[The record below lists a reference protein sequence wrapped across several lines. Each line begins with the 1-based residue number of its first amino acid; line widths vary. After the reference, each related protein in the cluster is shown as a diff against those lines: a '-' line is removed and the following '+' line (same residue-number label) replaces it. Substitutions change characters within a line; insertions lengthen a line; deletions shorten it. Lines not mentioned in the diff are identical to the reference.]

1 MQNFDSA
8 PTLTATDVQAHDL
21 GPLAWV
27 LDELRKSLDAATKA
41 LRRFVR
47 DAEQARGSDL
57 ASVDTAQLRN
67 ARQQLHQAVGALEMV
82 GFTQPAI
89 VLRGMEAAVQKFVT
103 KPELCTEAAAVK
115 IERASFALTGYLET
129 VLAGKAQS
137 PITLFVQYAD
147 VQELAGAARVH
158 PADLWTYPWR
168 WINVADTGVTPMAI
182 NAETR
187 SLFDRSALMVIKA
200 YDMPAATELAQLSA
214 SIATPVNTVV
224 DRQFSAFWRIAAG
237 FFQAIATGSIPAD
250 VYVKRTVSRILTQL
264 AAHTK
269 GDMAVSDRLAQDL
282 LFFCAQAKPLGLAPL
297 LGEVRLSYGLAAHP
311 PVNYTKSPFGQFDPI
326 LLLQARK
333 RIASAKESWSGLAAG
348 EMGRLKSVQDH
359 FNLIVDSIAKLLPTG
374 QALSKALTSVV
385 ETVVKTNQSPE
396 PALGMEV
403 ATSILYLEAGFED
416 FDPSD
421 TRLTD
426 RINHL
431 AQRVE
436 KARQGA
442 TNQPLEPWM
451 EELYRRVS
459 DRQTMGS
466 VVGELKNS
474 LADLEGSM
482 DKFFRDPQDKSV
494 LANVPSRL
502 AQMRGVLSVLGLDHA
517 SQTVLRMRGTVEQIL
532 ETEVDDAQARAAG
545 TFDKLGNN
553 LGALGFLIDMLSY
566 QPVLAKKLFVFDDER
581 GELKPL
587 MGRVNAPIPQMH
599 VPSNAQA
606 IASVAKTTLTAPSG
620 SWSTASLSAV
630 GMPAMPGVAVPAI
643 STAAVLPSTVF
654 TANTAPHQASSITAD
669 KPESEL
675 SDDDAE
681 LLDIFL
687 EEAREVIGNGKTAV
701 AALAQEPGNLEE
713 LTTLRRA
720 FHTLK
725 GSSRMVRL
733 NAFGEAGW
741 SYEQMLNAW
750 LADQKPASEALC
762 NTASQ
767 GLDGMAR
774 WVDDIA
780 AHKAQAWVAAPF
792 SASADALRK
801 HGVYLPLQL
810 GSAVKDPVA
819 HAAPQP
825 IPSIGSTTTLD
836 PAAVTPVAVVVPLA
850 ASAAALGTAVLAAP
864 LAAAVSSP
872 AQAAMPMQAAE
883 DLDFAFDLSLPDIE
897 ADAKVATTG
906 VSTPSSAMADDEL
919 PLTLDIP
926 EDALQAAMPS
936 VKPDAPQID
945 LADIFSLDLS
955 DTPGVAA
962 NNALP
967 SAELQPAAVPPVVP
981 AFQDME
987 IDESGEL
994 VGSSE
999 DLVGQDELAA
1009 FERALQEQDIA
1020 LAAIQ
1025 AKGASPQFR
1034 AYAATNFEAPVI
1046 HLDSDMH
1053 ERTPAGN
1060 SDPFSD
1066 SASTHHGNQNLT
1078 HADDMALF
1086 ERALQEQDAAQAAMF
1101 ARTDNA
1107 QSPAFAPTNF
1117 EAHEP
1122 QTSSLPP
1129 APPPAQELMQFSVPA
1144 VAAASL
1150 ASLGATVAAVAAVP
1164 VAQSKVMAAPTQ
1176 ALPSAVNSGFD
1187 GLAPDDQYKA
1197 VGPLRIG
1204 LALYN
1209 VYLNEADE
1217 WSRRL
1222 VMCLSEWSLDEGQA
1236 LPGDAVVFAHSLA
1249 GSSAT
1254 VGFNALSGLA
1264 RTMEHALQ
1272 HIQGISEDGR
1282 YAAHQHSAEF
1292 VGAAEEIRR
1301 LLHQF
1306 AAGLLREPLASVEE
1320 GLERCLAVPERIS
1333 DWQTLSVDPVDSSRN
1348 TLEAN
1353 GVAGPDKTAQ
1363 EATKLIADDAIHSG
1377 FDSLSDTSSV
1387 TVIAAA
1393 SVATAATVAV
1403 TTSAAAQV
1411 TAVPIVPVPLQ
1422 TAVSVA
1428 ASHVT
1433 QNFAAV
1439 GLSSPKGL
1447 SVVPRNLTEQ
1457 EAEDEIDLLDA
1468 IDPDLFPIFEEEAQ
1482 ELLPQMGGALRQ
1494 WSARPNNLTARSEVL
1509 RGLHTLKG
1517 SARLAGALRLGELAH
1532 RMESAIEQT
1541 PEEADAAQL
1550 EPLMGLLDGLQ
1561 ANFDRLRQAP
1571 STLEDATSVTAHLGS
1586 TSTVSIAPAQA
1597 TEPAASLTAN
1607 QPTLVAVPASPLVA
1621 GAQPLRSS
1629 TATGSSLTS
1638 PVQRAS
1644 SNQTVRVRSQLLD
1657 RLINQAGEVIITRTR
1672 LEAELSQLRGS
1683 LGDMTSNLDKLRVQL
1698 RDIEVQ
1704 AESQMQSRM
1713 ALAKETQASFDPLEF
1728 DRFTRVQELTR
1739 MMAESVNDVATVQRS
1754 IQRTVDAT
1762 EDDLVA
1768 QTRQTRDL
1776 QRDLL
1781 RTRMV
1786 EFEGISERLYRVV
1799 RQAGKD
1805 AGKQVKLD
1813 ITGGSIEMDR
1823 GVLDRMTPAFEHL
1836 LRNCVAH
1843 GIEESEAR
1851 VAAGKD
1857 ASGQITI
1864 SLRQEGNDVSVEFR
1878 DDGAGLN
1885 LARIRERATVQ
1896 GLLTQGSALDDNEA
1910 ANLIFTAGFT
1920 TATKVTELSGRGIG
1934 MDVVRSEVVALGGR
1948 IETSTAAG
1956 KGTNFKLVLP
1966 LTTAVTQVVMLRVG
1980 KLSIGVPSNLVETVR
1995 RATGKEIQAAYNSG
2009 TYDYNGETLPFFW
2022 AGALLQ
2028 HSPASDAAPSKS
2040 MPILVF
2046 RSAAQRIVAHVDEVL
2061 GNQEV
2066 VVKNLGPQ
2074 LARLPG
2080 LAGMSVL
2087 ASGAVALIYNPVA
2100 LAAVYGL
2107 QARALSADKAEAH
2120 VLADAVTD
2128 VVSRDLS
2135 GDAAPVV
2142 PLVPANPRSVSAPQV
2157 PLILVVDDSI
2167 TVRRVTQRLLQR
2179 EGYRVALAADG
2190 ILALAA
2196 LGQELPAVVLSDI
2209 EMPRMDGFDLVRN
2222 MKADPR
2228 LAGLPVITITSR
2240 IAEKHRE
2247 HALSLGVDHY
2257 LGKPYSEEELLSLIR
2272 RYTAVETTK

>member
-1 MQNFDSA
+1 MQNFDTA
-8 PTLTATDVQAHDL
+8 PTLSAADAQAHDL

-27 LDELRKSLDAATKA
+27 LDELRKSLDSATKA

-47 DAEQARGSDL
+47 DAAQARGSDL

-67 ARQQLHQAVGALEMV
+67 SRQQLHQAVGALEMV

-103 KPELCTEAAAVK
+103 KPELCTEAAAIK

-129 VLAGKAQS
+129 VLAGKVQS
-137 PITLFVQYAD
+137 PIALFVQYAD

-168 WINVADTGVTPMAI
+168 WIQVADTGVVSVAI
-182 NAETR
+182 NADTR
-187 SLFDRSALMVIKA
+187 SQFDRSALMVIKS
-200 YDMPAATELAQLSA
+200 YDLPAATELAQLSA
-214 SIATPVNTVV
+214 SIATPVEMTV
-224 DRQFSAFWRIAAG
+224 DRQFTVFWRIAAG

-269 GDMAVSDRLAQDL
+269 GDMTVSDRLAQDL

-311 PVNYTKSPFGQFDPI
+311 PVNYTKSPFGQFDPS
-326 LLLQARK
+326 LLVQARK
-333 RIASAKESWSGLAAG
+333 RIGSAKESWSGLAAG
-348 EMGRLKSVQDH
+348 EMARLKSVQDH
-359 FNLIVDSIAKLLPTG
+359 FNLIVDSITKLLPTG
-374 QALSKALTSVV
+374 QALSKALTGVV
-385 ETVVKTNQSPE
+385 ETIVKTGKAPE

-403 ATSILYLEAGFED
+403 ATSILFLEAGFED

-421 TRLTD
+421 PKLTD
-426 RINHL
+426 RVNHL

-436 KARQGA
+436 KARLGA
-442 TNQPLEPWM
+442 TNQALEPWM

-466 VVGELKNS
+466 VVGELKTS

-532 ETEVDDAQARAAG
+532 ETEVDEVRARATG

-566 QPVLAKKLFVFDDER
+566 QPVLAKKLFYFDEER

-587 MGRVNAPIPQMH
+587 MGRVNAPIPQAH

-606 IASVAKTTLTAPSG
+606 IASVAPNTLTVSSG
-620 SWSTASLSAV
+620 STSTAHVPTPVIAALPVLPAV
-630 GMPAMPGVAVPAI
+630 ATSTATVAGMAATIAAGTATVSTVAVATSPQ
-643 STAAVLPSTVF
+643 TT
-654 TANTAPHQASSITAD
+654 SITTIQPA
-669 KPESEL
+669 PEL

-701 AALAQEPGNLEE
+701 ATLAQEPSNLEE

-725 GSSRMVRL
+725 GSSRMVGL

-762 NTASQ
+762 NTALQ
-767 GLDGMAR
+767 GMDGMAR
-774 WVDDIA
+774 WVEDIA
-780 AHKAQAWVAAPF
+780 AHKAQAWTAAPF

-810 GSAVKDPVA
+810 GSIAAQPIVPVA
-819 HAAPQP
+819 K
-825 IPSIGSTTTLD
+825 
-836 PAAVTPVAVVVPLA
+836 A
-850 ASAAALGTAVLAAP
+850 ASATVAAVVQPEPAIPVSVMPATAAVAAVGTVILAAP
-864 LAAAVSSP
+864 LAVAASMSAQTFAAQPELP
-872 AQAAMPMQAAE
+872 A
-883 DLDFAFDLSLPDIE
+883 DDIDFAFDVSLPELDLDTPAAPVAPAVAI
-897 ADAKVATTG
+897 ADG
-906 VSTPSSAMADDEL
+906 DDEL
-919 PLTLDIP
+919 SFELDISD
-926 EDALQAAMPS
+926 DALQAAATTAVPS
-936 VKPDAPQID
+936 
-945 LADIFSLDLS
+945 
-955 DTPGVAA
+955 
-962 NNALP
+962 ALP
-967 SAELQPAAVPPVVP
+967 LPSLSEAATPTTNSLVIEATTDGLV
-981 AFQDME
+981 
-987 IDESGEL
+987 IDAAGEL
-994 VGSSE
+994 VGSSQ
-999 DLVGQDELAA
+999 DLVGDDELAA
-1009 FERALQEQDIA
+1009 FERALQQQDEA

-1025 AKGASPQFR
+1025 AQSLSPQVR
-1034 AYAATNFEAPVI
+1034 AYAPTSFEAQATQITTDLPDNTAETAGAFNASGSAN
-1046 HLDSDMH
+1046 LDGQTLS
-1053 ERTPAGN
+1053 
-1060 SDPFSD
+1060 SS
-1066 SASTHHGNQNLT
+1066 
-1078 HADDMALF
+1078 DDMAIF
-1086 ERALQEQDAAQAAMF
+1086 ERALQEQDAAQAARF
-1101 ARTDNA
+1101 ANA
-1107 QSPAFAPTNF
+1107 DGAQGGPAFAATNF
-1117 EAHEP
+1117 EARESEA
-1122 QTSSLPP
+1122 SSLSAASNIAAQP
-1129 APPPAQELMQFSVPA
+1129 APELMQFSAPA
-1144 VAAASL
+1144 
-1150 ASLGATVAAVAAVP
+1150 AAVAAIAP
-1164 VAQSKVMAAPTQ
+1164 VLQPKAMAPQVQS
-1176 ALPSAVNSGFD
+1176 LPSAVNSGFA

-1222 VMCLSEWSLDEGQA
+1222 VMSLSEWSLDEAQA

-1272 HIQGISEDGR
+1272 HVQTISEYGR
-1282 YAAHQHSAEF
+1282 YSAHQHSAEF
-1292 VGAAEEIRR
+1292 VAGAEEIRR

-1306 AAGLLREPLASVEE
+1306 AAGFLREPSVSVEQS
-1320 GLERCLAVPERIS
+1320 LEHCLAVSERTS
-1333 DWQTLSVDPVDSSRN
+1333 DWQTLTADATDSSRSFIEIN
-1348 TLEAN
+1348 QAVGQE
-1353 GVAGPDKTAQ
+1353 DSAQ
-1363 EATKLIADDAIHSG
+1363 EASKIIAEEATQSG
-1377 FDSLSDTSSV
+1377 FDVLPDNASV

-1393 SVATAATVAV
+1393 SVATLATAAMSGPATEPVQVPMAAAFAAPV
-1403 TTSAAAQV
+1403 QIVSSAA
-1411 TAVPIVPVPLQ
+1411 PVLAP
-1422 TAVSVA
+1422 VVA
-1428 ASHVT
+1428 AAHST
-1433 QNFAAV
+1433 ENFVAV
-1439 GLSSPKGL
+1439 GLVTPKGL
-1447 SVVPRNLTEQ
+1447 GVVPRSLTEQ
-1457 EAEDEIDLLDA
+1457 EAEDEIDVLDA
-1468 IDPDLFPIFEEEAQ
+1468 LDPDLFPIFEEEAQ

-1494 WSARPNNLTARSEVL
+1494 WTSRPDNLTARSEVL

-1541 PEEADAAQL
+1541 PEEADTAQL
-1550 EPLMGLLDGLQ
+1550 EPLTGLLDGLQ
-1561 ANFDRLRQAP
+1561 ANFDRLRHPLDAAQPEAT
-1571 STLEDATSVTAHLGS
+1571 TLTADAS
-1586 TSTVSIAPAQA
+1586 
-1597 TEPAASLTAN
+1597 AASTISLSPVSLTSITKADPTPDSAM
-1607 QPTLVAVPASPLVA
+1607 PTL
-1621 GAQPLRSS
+1621 GAPVVVNLAPLRSS
-1629 TATGSSLTS
+1629 SAATGSALTA

-1683 LGDMTSNLDKLRVQL
+1683 LGDLTTNLDKLRTQL

-1704 AESQMQSRM
+1704 SESQMQSRM

-1843 GIEESEAR
+1843 GIEESQNR

-1885 LARIRERATVQ
+1885 LARIRERATQQ
-1896 GLLTQGSALDDNEA
+1896 GLLTNGQALNDNEA

-1920 TATKVTELSGRGIG
+1920 TATQVTELSGRGIG

-1948 IETSTAAG
+1948 IETSTLAG

-1980 KLSIGVPSNLVETVR
+1980 SLSVGVPANLVDTVR
-1995 RATGKEIQAAYNSG
+1995 RATPKELQAAYNTG
-2009 TYDYNGETLPFFW
+2009 TYEFGGEALPFFW

-2028 HSPASDAAPSKS
+2028 HSSASDAPPSKT

-2107 QARALSADKAEAH
+2107 QARALSADKAEPH
-2120 VLADAVTD
+2120 VLANAVTD

-2135 GDAAPVV
+2135 GDASPVV

-2190 ILALAA
+2190 ILALASLA
-2196 LGQELPAVVLSDI
+2196 QELPAVVLSDI

-2247 HALSLGVDHY
+2247 HAMSLGVNHY

-2272 RYTAVETTK
+2272 RYTAVESTV